1 MPPLTLHIGVAMAV
15 IPQIQEPLLE
25 NNLGEYLFGATA
37 PDARYLTGI
46 PREETHF
53 FPLDRESHQGSV
65 RRFFQ
70 AKPHLK
76 EGGRLWPPQRA
87 FIAGY
92 LSHLVVDEL
101 WIQDIYRPYFGKDSP
116 LLDSREAA
124 LWDRALQFELEQREH
139 PGVTANLSALIG
151 SASAAE
157 SLGLIEVGTLG
168 RWRRLVAAALSAD
181 TPLERYRLFAQNFP
195 KGRFDI
201 HDIESFLE
209 AFPSIREQ
217 VLRYVPTQAIAAF
230 RENCVVRSAAVIR
243 GYLVCTK
250 EGAPHA
256 YHPGG

>member
-53 FPLDRESHQGSV
+53 FSLDRESHQGAV
-65 RRFFQ
+65 RCFFQ
-70 AKPHLK
+70 AKPHLR
-76 EGGRLWPPQRA
+76 EVGRLWPPQRA

-92 LSHLVVDEL
+92 LSHLIVDEL

-116 LLDSREAA
+116 LKGSREVA
-124 LWDRALQFELEQREH
+124 LWDRALQFELEQQER
-139 PGVTANLSALIG
+139 PGVPANLGALIDG
-151 SASAAE
+151 ASAGE
-157 SLGLIEVGTLG
+157 GLGLIEAETLR
-168 RWRRLVAAALSAD
+168 RWHRLVAAALSAN
-181 TPLERYRLFAQNFP
+181 TPLERYHLFAQNFP
-195 KGRFDI
+195 KERFDI

-209 AFPSIREQ
+209 AFPSLREQ
-217 VLRYVPTQAIAAF
+217 VLSYVPRQAIEAF
-230 RENCVVRSAAVIR
+230 RENCIARSAIVIR

-250 EGAPHA
+250 EEAPRA
-256 YHPGG
+256 YHPGV